1 MRHSDIAQLDV
12 RGVLP
17 HGNDDKGYSAKGSE
31 ETNGAPHPER
41 ERHGIP
47 LAEEAPNRAGDSPEI
62 CQNDK
67 AKDEDPY
74 PVQEQAY
81 RHSALRNPVMI
92 TFHQIGRVPAR
103 IAGDRAQAIR
113 LKPNSDH
120 RMISASPRTL
130 DLWTMRRRPECGE
143 LQKCSVAGAS

>member
-1 MRHSDIAQLDV
+1 M
-12 RGVLP
+12 
-17 HGNDDKGYSAKGSE
+17 
-31 ETNGAPHPER
+31 
-41 ERHGIP
+41 
-47 LAEEAPNRAGDSPEI
+47 AEEAPNRAGDSPEI

-92 TFHQIGRVPAR
+92 TFHQIGGTLPR

-120 RMISASPRTL
+120 RMVIGSRTPRTL
-130 DLWTMRRRPECGE
+130 DLWTMRRRPEVWRVTEMLRFGPEHPETLVAEFNLARE
-143 LQKCSVAGAS
+143 LRGKRTV